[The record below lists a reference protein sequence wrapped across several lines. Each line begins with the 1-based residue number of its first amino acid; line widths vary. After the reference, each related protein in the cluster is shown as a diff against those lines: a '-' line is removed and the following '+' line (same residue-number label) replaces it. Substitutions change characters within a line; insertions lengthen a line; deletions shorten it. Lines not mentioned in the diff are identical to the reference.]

1 MMACGSRSYYDTWG
15 DGGSHSLGS
24 ELPAESAL
32 PILIDRQLMRL
43 EDEERSLKGGV
54 RVLENAME
62 DLDASVR
69 AVAARV
75 YGGEDM
81 GLDAWE
87 VDEIQRLRALILAQ
101 YAEQRE
107 LSRQRL
113 RAIDRERDA
122 LYDQRHR
129 AYRQE
134 YR

>member
-1 MMACGSRSYYDTWG
+1 MMAYGSRSYYGTWG

-24 ELPAESAL
+24 EPPAESAL

-87 VDEIQRLRALILAQ
+87 VDEIQRLRALILVQ
-101 YAEQRE
+101 YDEQRE

-113 RAIDRERDA
+113 RALDRERDA

-134 YR
+134 HR